1 MTAAVV
7 AGLAA
12 AATGHGGVARAAAR
26 ATKRDAI
33 ARITFRRRTA
43 HTAQSGRG
51 SAPAQQRNTRYG
63 RFHPLRRHSS
73 CARRGAER
81 AEWRATGHGW
91 RARACAPARVPSS
104 PLTLKDALVR
114 AAFGGSPSDSGSD
127 TDSAGGP
134 DAGSASE
141 RGTWLPR
148 ARCEAATLAHWP
160 RGLVLCRQFLP
171 REALG
176 EVREA
181 VLRAGIACEAGSD
194 ASGGNGGG
202 DHGGDGIAA
211 APDQVMYFGE
221 LPDWIQRCADA
232 VDAFAG
238 ACAKPPLWRARGH
251 APAFAGECA
260 HLAADASALCR
271 ACAQA
276 TDAGCEAFAEAR
288 RSAGG
293 QLNQAILNAYSR
305 RGSLP
310 AHVDLP
316 RFADGIAALSLWGD
330 CTMRFAPAVGAP
342 CERAGAARGGAAGAV
357 TLALSGGDLLLM
369 SHEARWSWT
378 HEVVDVSSERR
389 VSLTLRHLPPDG

>member
-1 MTAAVV
+1 MPSRASPSGAAP
-7 AGLAA
+7 
-12 AATGHGGVARAAAR
+12 
-26 ATKRDAI
+26 
-33 ARITFRRRTA
+33 RT
-43 HTAQSGRG
+43 
-51 SAPAQQRNTRYG
+51 
-63 RFHPLRRHSS
+63 LRR
-73 CARRGAER
+73 
-81 AEWRATGHGW
+81 
-91 RARACAPARVPSS
+91 
-104 PLTLKDALVR
+104 DALVR

-171 REALG
+171 HEALG

-181 VLRAGIACEAGSD
+181 VLRAGIACAAGSD

-232 VDAFAG
+232 VDAFA
-238 ACAKPPLWRARGH
+238 
-251 APAFAGECA
+251 
-260 HLAADASALCR
+260 
-271 ACAQA
+271 A

-310 AHVDLP
+310 AHVDLA